1 MIRAPLAIVTLLAV
15 ALPAMAQ
22 TTTQTAPADPPKK
35 IRSVM
40 LATGEK
46 CPPPSS
52 PDEVVVCGNL
62 DEQYRI
68 PKELRN
74 QGPVAP
80 PNQSWAAK
88 QAVADEVGREAGGL
102 PNTCSPVGTGGQTGC
117 TQVMLNRARDDARRG
132 ASAPP
137 PR

>member
-1 MIRAPLAIVTLLAV
+1 MIRAPIALATLLAIAV
-15 ALPAMAQ
+15 PALAQKPAA
-22 TTTQTAPADPPKK
+22 APAADPPRK

-40 LATGEK
+40 LAAGDK

-62 DEQYRI
+62 EDQYRI

-74 QGPVAP
+74 EGPIAP

-88 QAVADEVGREAGGL
+88 QSVNDEVGREAGGL

-117 TQVMLNRARDDARRG
+117 TQIMLNRARDDARRG
-132 ASAPP
+132 ADVP